1 MILCLPF
8 INFTLKELKINDKD
22 VQMHTYDF
30 KQFSKN
36 CPTANLSIFTLPEWE
51 QFALKVGNLLVV
63 HILQILNTSTRS
75 FTTRSVWFM

>member
-1 MILCLPF
+1 MTKTSKC
-8 INFTLKELKINDKD
+8 TLRN
-22 VQMHTYDF
+22 F